1 MAKSG
6 SEASEWKSGVIESG
20 IAEEQSGRGR
30 LEERR
35 TSVLRNAMA
44 SVLQNCFVGFTSL
57 LLLGFTFCLCSV
69 MDFVFAN
76 VSELWKF

>member
-30 LEERR
+30 LGAENVSITECNGVSFTELLRWFYVIAFAGFY
-35 TSVLRNAMA
+35 VLL
-44 SVLQNCFVGFTSL
+44 VLSYG
-57 LLLGFTFCLCSV
+57 FCLR
-69 MDFVFAN
+69 
-76 VSELWKF
+76 ERK